1 MGPRKQVGGIL
12 EFEVILSTL
21 YRGER
26 VKDRTGFPYRHKR
39 HGPRAMR
46 LIGLRGAPL
55 CHDKVLNKE
64 RKEGVKKEEKRGK
77 TRNKRGEKKGKKKK
91 KKKEKEKKGRKKKE
105 GGWKEKETRS

>member
-39 HGPRAMR
+39 HGPRAPR
-46 LIGLRGAPL
+46 LIGPRGAPL
-55 CHDKVLNKE
+55 CHGKVPKKRKKKRDK
-64 RKEGVKKEEKRGK
+64 
-77 TRNKRGEKKGKKKK
+77 KKGKKRKK
-91 KKKEKEKKGRKKKE
+91 RGKKRKKREKEIRRGL
-105 GGWKEKETRS
+105 ETIYFFQSTVKNPTFEP